1 MGGVRMAGAV
11 MHNKHRG
18 GKMAPRGQEVFFD
31 KDDLIVSKT
40 NLKGHLTY
48 MNHTF
53 LEVAGYTET
62 ELIGKPHNAI
72 RHSDMPRCVFK
83 LLWDKL
89 QNGSEIFA
97 YVVNVTKSGDY
108 YWVIAHVTP
117 SYGGDGQVIG
127 YHSTRRVPN
136 PKTIKDVIIPLY
148 RDLKATE
155 ESFGNRKDGL
165 AASYEKLLGILSDK
179 ELEYEEF
186 IAQLDKAA

>member
-1 MGGVRMAGAV
+1 MGGFRRAKPYTLNN
-11 MHNKHRG
+11 HWG
-18 GKMAPRGQEVFFD
+18 GKMATSGREIFFD

-53 LEVAGYTET
+53 LEVAGYTEA

-89 QNGSEIFA
+89 QSGSEIFA
-97 YVVNVTKSGDY
+97 YVINVTKSGNY

-117 SYGGDGQVIG
+117 SYGGNGEVVG
-127 YHSTRRVPN
+127 YHSTRRVPDSRI
-136 PKTIKDVIIPLY
+136 IKEIIIPLY

-155 ESFGNRKDGL
+155 ESIGNRKDGL
-165 AASYEKLLGILSDK
+165 AASYEQLMGILSEK

-186 IAQLDKAA
+186 VAQLNKAA

>member
-1 MGGVRMAGAV
+1 MASQPTR
-11 MHNKHRG
+11 NKHRG

-40 NLKGHLTY
+40 NAKGHLTY

-53 LEVAGYTET
+53 LEVAGYSEA
-62 ELIGKPHNAI
+62 ELIGKPHNVI

-89 QNGSEIFA
+89 QSGSEIFA

-108 YWVIAHVTP
+108 YWVIAHDTP
-117 SYGGDGQVIG
+117 SYGSNGEVVG
-127 YHSTRRVPN
+127 YHSTRRVPD
-136 PKTIKDVIIPLY
+136 PRTIKEVITPLY

-155 ESFGNRKDGL
+155 ESFGSRKDGL
-165 AASYEKLLGILSDK
+165 AASYEKLMGILSEK